1 MKDLLATIELYDDDD
16 TRVGFAKGTQ
26 QGRTTAGT
34 FDKVYNMAEIRKL
47 GKELNVSEVIDG
59 VKLDPDKF
67 RSNVTKAKARTDFY
81 KNQFKSLSPKKQK
94 EFKKDFMKQIA
105 KHQDGGFYISAAN
118 RVPNAK
124 LVKKYFPKAN
134 DPNKIVTSING
145 ILLNEFKNKGNVIKT
160 SPKAN
165 ANAIRVE
172 DLRKITDPSFET
184 FEGVQGTKGASLQHV
199 ASKNRMVT
207 LNNLAYMDKVL
218 NSSLSQNDKRIKIIE
233 NEVDRLIKAKPKNY
247 VERVNAL
254 NNEGMALASG
264 YIKKDGKIVKG
275 PTAGY
280 SEFRIKDPLNEKLSY
295 FGKDD
300 AKTILPNRDSVLI
313 QEDADL
319 IDKPVKDYTPDERKR
334 AIEIAKKKQV
344 EFKKAGK
351 LEKNIFSKYAAIGC
365 PGKAK
370 GGRIEFNLGG
380 STQCIAKG
388 LEKVRSG
395 TNLSPGD
402 QANIRSINNITK
414 TAKGAKAVG
423 NAARILGAGVIAPEI
438 VFGGFFAATDYAT
451 GANKD
456 EIISNL
462 TFGLGGQSMKEQ
474 LKESDPRYGQA
485 DKLTDVYQGYL
496 SSLNKLGEPKQY
508 VGRPGK
514 RTSEQDVLKA
524 MEPFT
529 RVNPQTETGDF
540 FDLGMYE
547 SQLQKDRGS
556 EAKFAE
562 DKMQRALERG
572 FYDPGVGG
580 SRRISE
586 FQAAGGGIAKE
597 AGDPSGRPPESGPQ
611 PQGLLSLK
619 NRVRNY

>member
-47 GKELNVSEVIDG
+47 GKELNVSEFKDG

-172 DLRKITDPSFET
+172 DMRKITDPSFET

-344 EFKKAGK
+344 EFKKVKGLIPFMKDLGIKCQLSKGINCMNPQAYEKSLNQLSKAAQAGDEAAAAK
-351 LEKNIFSKYAAIGC
+351 MANFTKAVRGAGGVIKGVLGPAAIAFEAGIAV
-365 PGKAK
+365 PFGLFEYAQGKP
-370 GGRIEFNLGG
+370 
-380 STQCIAKG
+380 T
-388 LEKVRSG
+388 
-395 TNLSPGD
+395 
-402 QANIRSINNITK
+402 
-414 TAKGAKAVG
+414 
-423 NAARILGAGVIAPEI
+423 
-438 VFGGFFAATDYAT
+438 
-451 GANKD
+451 D
-456 EIISNL
+456 EIINNL
-462 TFGLGGQSMKEQ
+462 TYGLAGTAREDK
-474 LKESDPRYGQA
+474 LKKLSSDYGVA
-485 DKLTDVYQGYL
+485 DKADEKFAGYL
-496 SSLNKLGEPKQY
+496 STLNRLGEYRDPY
-508 VGRPGK
+508 NLRPGK
-514 RTSEQDVLKA
+514 RVTEEEVLKTLQPFYRVSPQSEQG
-524 MEPFT
+524 E
-529 RVNPQTETGDF
+529 F
-540 FDLGMYE
+540 FDEDSLNRSRARSRAAE
-547 SQLQKDRGS
+547 QKLYD
-556 EAKFAE
+556 E
-562 DKMQRALERG
+562 DMERKKQRTQMFDLSNP
-572 FYDPGVGG
+572 FM
-580 SRRISE
+580 
-586 FQAAGGGIAKE
+586 AAGGGIAKE

>member
-1 MKDLLATIELYDDDD
+1 MKLGPKEIKEINQYLITGRNKQREFVTDDD

-26 QGRTTAGT
+26 QSRTTAGT

-134 DPNKIVTSING
+134 DANKIVTSING

-165 ANAIRVE
+165 ANAIRME
-172 DLRKITDPSFET
+172 DMRKITNPTFET
-184 FEGVQGTKGASLQHV
+184 AEGVQGTKGASLQHV
-199 ASKNRMVT
+199 ASKNRLVT
-207 LNNLAYMDKVL
+207 LNNLAYLEKKL
-218 NSSLSQNDKRIKIIE
+218 NSSMSQNDKRIKIIE
-233 NEVDRLIKAKPKNY
+233 KEVDKLIKNKPKNY

-254 NNEGMALASG
+254 NTEGMALASG

-300 AKTILPNRDSVLI
+300 LKTILPDKDSVLI
-313 QEDADL
+313 QQDADL
-319 IDKPVKDYTPDERKR
+319 IDKPVKDMSPKELKR
-334 AIEIAKKKQV
+334 ATEIAKKKQIDFRKTMSDGPTLGMNLGLFRGLGEAV
-344 EFKKAGK
+344 KAVPTPLGT
-351 LEKNIFSKYAAIGC
+351 AALTAGVGVDPKSSIDRASIAAEAAFA
-365 PGKAK
+365 PQLVQQSAK
-370 GGRIEFNLGG
+370 MGAAQRFFNLGLP
-380 STQCIAKG
+380 A
-388 LEKVRSG
+388 
-395 TNLSPGD
+395 
-402 QANIRSINNITK
+402 K
-414 TAKGAKAVG
+414 TALRLARLASPIGI
-423 NAARILGAGVIAPEI
+423 AALGAE
-438 VFGGFFAATDYAT
+438 
-451 GANKD
+451 
-456 EIISNL
+456 
-462 TFGLGGQSMKEQ
+462 GL
-474 LKESDPRYGQA
+474 YQA
-485 DKLTDVYQGYL
+485 GKFT
-496 SSLNKLGEPKQY
+496 KKRMGE
-508 VGRPGK
+508 
-514 RTSEQDVLKA
+514 LKA
-524 MEPFT
+524 MSPEQRKELRSEGARQAFDPF
-529 RVNPQTETGDF
+529 
-540 FDLGMYE
+540 M
-547 SQLQKDRGS
+547 
-556 EAKFAE
+556 
-562 DKMQRALERG
+562 
-572 FYDPGVGG
+572 
-580 SRRISE
+580 
-586 FQAAGGGIAKE
+586 AAGGGIAKE
-597 AGDPSGRPPESGPQ
+597 AGDSSGRPPESGPQ

>member
-16 TRVGFAKGTQ
+16 TRVGLKRGSQ

-172 DLRKITDPSFET
+172 DMRKITDPSFET

-300 AKTILPNRDSVLI
+300 AKTILPDRDSVLI

-334 AIEIAKKKQV
+334 AIEIAKKKQI

-380 STQCIAKG
+380 STQCIARG

-402 QANIRSINNITK
+402 QANIRAINNITK
-414 TAKGAKAVG
+414 TAKGAKAAAS
-423 NAARILGAGVIAPEI
+423 AARILGAGVIAPEI

-572 FYDPGVGG
+572 FYDPGN
-580 SRRISE
+580 RTIDP

>member
-1 MKDLLATIELYDDDD
+1 MKDLLKVIDLYDDDD

-26 QGRTTAGT
+26 QSRTTAGT
-34 FDKVYNMAEIRKL
+34 FDKVYSMAEIRKL
-47 GKELNVSEVIDG
+47 GKELNVSEFIDG

-134 DPNKIVTSING
+134 DANKIVTSING

-165 ANAIRVE
+165 ANAIRME

-184 FEGVQGTKGASLQHV
+184 AEGVQGTKGTSLQHV

-207 LNNLAYMDKVL
+207 LNNLAYMDRVL

-275 PTAGY
+275 PAAGY

-300 AKTILPNRDSVLI
+300 AKTILPDKDSVLI

-319 IDKPVKDYTPDERKR
+319 IDKPVKDFTPDERKR
-334 AIEIAKKKQV
+334 AIEIAKKKQI
-344 EFKKAGK
+344 EFKKIGSK
-351 LEKNIFSKYAAIGC
+351 LAAIGC
-365 PGKAK
+365 PGRAK
-370 GGRIEFNLGG
+370 GGRIEFDLGG
-380 STQCIAKG
+380 STQCITRG
-388 LEKVRSG
+388 LE
-395 TNLSPGD
+395 NLRTGNMSPGA
-402 QANIRSINNITK
+402 QANARQLVKNP
-414 TAKGAKAVG
+414 TALGRFAKFAVG
-423 NAARILGAGVIAPEI
+423 PLGIPTEIAI
-438 VFGGFFAATDYAT
+438 GGFVAATDYAT

-456 EIISNL
+456 EIVSNL
-462 TFGLGGQSMKEQ
+462 TFGLGGKSMKEQ

-496 SSLNKLGEPKQY
+496 SSLDKMGQPKPF

-524 MEPFT
+524 MQPFT
-529 RVNPQTETGDF
+529 RVNPQMETGDF

-547 SQLQKDRGS
+547 SQLQKDREA

-597 AGDPSGRPPESGPQ
+597 AGDPSGAMLESMNPDS
-611 PQGLLSLK
+611 QGLSGLLK
-619 NRVRNY
+619 RVKKG

>member
-26 QGRTTAGT
+26 PRTTAGT

-47 GKELNVSEVIDG
+47 GKELNVSEFRDN
-59 VKLDPDKF
+59 VKLSPEEF
-67 RSNVTKAKARTDFY
+67 RSNVTKSLSRVNFY
-81 KNQFKSLSPKKQK
+81 KNQFDSLSPKKQK

-134 DPNKIVTSING
+134 DANKIVTSING

-172 DLRKITDPSFET
+172 DMRKITDPSFET

-344 EFKKAGK
+344 EFKKVKGLIPFMKDLGIKCQLSKGINCMNPQAYEKSLNQLSKAAQAGDEAAAAK
-351 LEKNIFSKYAAIGC
+351 MANFTKAVRGAGGVIKGVLGPAAIAFEAGIAV
-365 PGKAK
+365 PFGLFEYAQGKP
-370 GGRIEFNLGG
+370 
-380 STQCIAKG
+380 T
-388 LEKVRSG
+388 
-395 TNLSPGD
+395 
-402 QANIRSINNITK
+402 
-414 TAKGAKAVG
+414 
-423 NAARILGAGVIAPEI
+423 
-438 VFGGFFAATDYAT
+438 
-451 GANKD
+451 D
-456 EIISNL
+456 EIINNL
-462 TFGLGGQSMKEQ
+462 TYGLAGTAREDK
-474 LKESDPRYGQA
+474 LKKLSSDYGVA
-485 DKLTDVYQGYL
+485 DKADEKFAGYL
-496 SSLNKLGEPKQY
+496 STLNRLGEYRDPY
-508 VGRPGK
+508 NLRPGK
-514 RTSEQDVLKA
+514 RVTEEEVLKTLQPFYRVSPQSEQG
-524 MEPFT
+524 E
-529 RVNPQTETGDF
+529 F
-540 FDLGMYE
+540 FDEDSLNRSRARSRAAE
-547 SQLQKDRGS
+547 QKLYD
-556 EAKFAE
+556 E
-562 DKMQRALERG
+562 DMERKKQRTQMFDLSNP
-572 FYDPGVGG
+572 FM
-580 SRRISE
+580 
-586 FQAAGGGIAKE
+586 AAGGGIAKE
-597 AGDPSGRPPESGPQ
+597 AGDPSGKPPESGPQ